1 MNNINYIYLFLIL
14 VDRINT
20 IPYVVFLE
28 NVSNWIEMRLKQNF
42 YTNELPEI
50 NRSRYLL
57 KLNRKILFKLMKRYL
72 YRRP

>member
-1 MNNINYIYLFLIL
+1 MNYIYLFIIL
-14 VDRINT
+14 LDRINT

-28 NVSNWIEMRLKQNF
+28 SVSNWIEMRLKQNF